1 MKRALYI
8 LMIGVL
14 AAGIMAAGG
23 SRAEAMNN
31 ESAALLAGGI
41 ALFGGAVLN
50 AVTHPAPVYAETYPT
65 VYYGYSYRPVRT
77 RVVYVAPAYRVYRGD
92 CDHDYDYDD
101 DYDHDRYE
109 HRRWRHNDRW

>member
-14 AAGIMAAGG
+14 AAGILAAGG

-50 AVTHPAPVYAETYPT
+50 AVTHPAPVYAEAYPSG
-65 VYYGYSYRPVRT
+65 YYGYSYRPVRS
-77 RVVYVAPAYRVYRGD
+77 RVIYVAPAYRGHRRD
-92 CDHDYDYDD
+92 CDH

-109 HRRWRHNDRW
+109 PRRWRQHDRW